1 MTLLGAVSKY
11 QDAFRFMLA
20 YTVYN
25 DSHFAFNA
33 VIVNLF
39 NLSIRPGLGEYTG
52 YSIVGTVTSI
62 AGGLGFLYVFPRSG
76 ISLRSWSL
84 ACYAVT
90 VGIAVWCCVGMIS
103 ASPIGFKHRAE
114 FYLFQVVQNLVSSA
128 LNPAFRVLFSQM
140 FPRGREIQFF
150 GFQLVVRSGGSSI
163 ANTANTQLSSST
175 VWIPQVING
184 PIVDATNNQRLP
196 ALVALLLYTSA
207 FLLTWHTDDERATA
221 QIRREDAARTP
232 VVPF

>member
-52 YSIVGTVTSI
+52 YSIVGTATSI

-76 ISLRSWSL
+76 ISLRNWSL
-84 ACYAVT
+84 GCYAVT
-90 VGIAVWCCVGMIS
+90 AGIAVWCCAGMIS

-150 GFQLVVRSGGSSI
+150 GFQLVVSSWSLD
-163 ANTANTQLSSST
+163 AAHPQLSSST

-196 ALVALLLYTSA
+196 AIVALLLYTSA
-207 FLLTWHTDDERATA
+207 FLLTWNTDDERATA
-221 QIRREDAARTP
+221 QIRREDAARAP